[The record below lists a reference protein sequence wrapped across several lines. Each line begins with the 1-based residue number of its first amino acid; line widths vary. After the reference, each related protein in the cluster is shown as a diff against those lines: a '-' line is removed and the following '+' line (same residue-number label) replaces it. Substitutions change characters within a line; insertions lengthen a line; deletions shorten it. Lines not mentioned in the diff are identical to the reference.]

1 MKITDLVHLCQVKL
15 NIPIVG
21 SGYSKQDI
29 VDLILNSGK
38 VDIISA
44 PPPMNIRHVSDLRG
58 MGVGK
63 LKRTMMEAGVFF
75 DARDVIEKEDMV
87 QIFINSGRVVFDEEE
102 VIEEEKEE
110 HVEIDD
116 LEIKQRN
123 DTF

>member
-1 MKITDLVHLCQVKL
+1 MGPTSDPTYESSRQKRMSNRKPRYAMYELHRMKITDLVHLCQVKL

-75 DARDVIEKEDMV
+75 DARDVIEKE
-87 QIFINSGRVVFDEEE
+87 
-102 VIEEEKEE
+102 
-110 HVEIDD
+110 
-116 LEIKQRN
+116 
-123 DTF
+123 